1 MTKAVLCG
9 LLLLLL
15 PGAGNSA
22 GNGSPTSNDLYGT
35 WRLVSYKRRL
45 LATGETE
52 DQIGKSPH
60 GFINYGRDGRMIV
73 IITAEQRPKPR
84 DISSMTDRERAA
96 LFDTVTAYSGT
107 YSFDGKSITHPVDLS
122 WNEIWTG
129 TDQVRDVTLDGNKLL
144 LTTRP
149 APNARDGK
157 VGVSVLTWEKVK

>member
-1 MTKAVLCG
+1 MTKAILCG
-9 LLLLLL
+9 LLLLVF
-15 PGAGNSA
+15 PGVGNSA
-22 GNGSPTSNDLYGT
+22 GDGNLKIDNLYGT
-35 WRLVSYKRRL
+35 WRLVSYKRTV

-52 DQIGKSPH
+52 DQLGKSPH

-73 IITAEQRPKPR
+73 IIAAEQRPKPR

-96 LFDTVTAYSGT
+96 LFDTLTAYSGT
-107 YSFDGKSITHPVDLS
+107 YSFDGKSITHHVDIS

-129 TDQVRDVTLDGNKLL
+129 TDQVRDVKLDGNKLI

-157 VGVSVLTWEKVK
+157 VGVSVLTWEKVE